1 MQVCVNNEYIGQCML
16 AVILEST

>member
-16 AVILEST
+16 AVILDST